1 MTKDDLEKINKKL
14 SDENAELRLQ
24 IEKIKMESEGK
35 EIKFKYKLDLIS
47 KMCHE

>member
-24 IEKIKMESEGK
+24 IEK
-35 EIKFKYKLDLIS
+35 
-47 KMCHE
+47 MCNE